1 MSNQNDGGPAFPTP
15 SRCNPQGL
23 AEYSDGMTLRDW
35 FAGHETL
42 ADLDRPEIIIGK
54 ELLVALAGPCPEK
67 AYDQDP
73 VAWVIWESN
82 WRAKLK
88 YIRADAMLKA
98 RGGQS

>member
-23 AEYSDGMTLRDW
+23 AEYSDGITLRDW
-35 FAGHETL
+35 LAGQETL
-42 ADLDRPEIIIGK
+42 ADFEHPENRMCREGA
-54 ELLVALAGPCPEK
+54 EALAGPMPTSN
-67 AYDQDP
+67 DP
-73 VAWVIWESN
+73 VDIMVWGAT

-98 RGGQS
+98 RGGTP